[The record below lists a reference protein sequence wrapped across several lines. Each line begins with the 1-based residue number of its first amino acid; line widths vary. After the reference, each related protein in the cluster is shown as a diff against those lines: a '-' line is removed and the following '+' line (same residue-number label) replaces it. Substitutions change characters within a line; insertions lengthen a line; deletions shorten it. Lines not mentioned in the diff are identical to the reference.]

1 MKYLLGKTSPMFLLS
16 GFVKIAGGIAICV
29 WPLVDFSTLVYLF
42 GIPSIIQG
50 SLHIITAVQYKN
62 VYDDWRTIF
71 FMGILYMLGGVVS
84 IGYPELTPVGL
95 MIIIAVTWL
104 IVGLATLVLAWRLNR
119 ETHHEFGLFLSGTL
133 SIMAG
138 VYLLTSLRGDI
149 FSILWVVVIYAF
161 LIGILTALF
170 GIKAKEWQHVYFDD
184 IME

>member
-1 MKYLLGKTSPMFLLS
+1 MSADLERAAVTRSLPSVRVISGMRRSSLIAVLL
-16 GFVKIAGGIAICV
+16 FV
-29 WPLVDFSTLVYLF
+29 
-42 GIPSIIQG
+42 
-50 SLHIITAVQYKN
+50 
-62 VYDDWRTIF
+62 
-71 FMGILYMLGGVVS
+71 GILYMVAGVVS
-84 IGYPELTPVGL
+84 IGYPELTPMGL
-95 MIIIAVTWL
+95 MIIIALTWL
-104 IVGLATLVLAWRLNR
+104 VVGLATTVLAWRLNR
-119 ETHHEFGLFLSGTL
+119 EMHHEFGLFLSGTL